1 MAGVRP
7 SLLLNRHTSKANK
20 KRNAI
25 TSDGIVQTGAMSPAR
40 RLAAAVAGRLLLHTS
55 PLPHLS
61 PAAHAARDTIAAV
74 ATSRGPSALAVVR
87 VSGPAAPSILL
98 ALTRR
103 RRLPTARTATL
114 VRLWEPESGV
124 STAAA
129 AHGTPRP
136 PLDTAL
142 ALVFDAAASYTGE
155 PAVEL
160 QVHGGPAVVEAV
172 LNATLVAG
180 RGVQHTAAAASTTRL
195 ATPGEFTRRAFDAGK
210 LDLTAAEGVAALTS
224 ARSEAAR
231 LAASALAD
239 GALTRAVAGWRDRLI
254 HLSALAEAAVDFEDD
269 PGALSVAT
277 DTTPKPAAPLPA
289 AAAALA
295 ADLRAHLAA
304 SATCELAAAGVRVAL
319 AGAPNAGKSSL
330 ANALAARAASIVSD
344 HPGTTRDVIE
354 NHVALQHGA
363 HIVVCDAAGVRDGVA
378 DAAEAE
384 GVARARTLARA
395 APVACA
401 VVDGVAGAGMGAEAV
416 VDAVRVLVPRLGGG
430 GGGDSQSPST
440 AVVALTKSDAAP
452 PGAVAG
458 LASHVASLLPPSVTV
473 VAVSSTT
480 GDGVPAVARA
490 LAAAATAAAPTS
502 DPHAPPPLLSRTRH
516 REAVAVAAACVDAAS
531 QAARLDAPELA
542 AEELRTAIAALD
554 ALVGR
559 GGPRGGDVEE
569 TLGRVFAEFCVGK

>member
-1 MAGVRP
+1 M
-7 SLLLNRHTSKANK
+7 
-20 KRNAI
+20 
-25 TSDGIVQTGAMSPAR
+25 R
-40 RLAAAVAGRLLLHTS
+40 RRAAAAAGRLLLHTIT
-55 PLPHLS
+55 HAY

-74 ATSRGPSALAVVR
+74 ATARGPSALAVVR

-98 ALTRR
+98 ALIRR
-103 RRLPTARTATL
+103 RRLPPARTATL
-114 VRLWEPESGV
+114 VRLWEPENV
-124 STAAA
+124 VTAAA
-129 AHGTPRP
+129 AAGFASRP

-142 ALVFDAAASYTGE
+142 ALVFDADASYTGE

-160 QVHGGPAVVEAV
+160 HVHGGPAVVAAV

-180 RGVQHTAAAASTTRL
+180 RVVVEHAATASTTRL

-210 LDLTAAEGVAALTS
+210 LDLTAAEGVAALTT
-224 ARSEAAR
+224 ACSEAAR
-231 LAASALAD
+231 VAAAALAD

-269 PGALSVAT
+269 PGALSVAGDA
-277 DTTPKPAAPLPA
+277 DTTPAAPLPSE
-289 AAAALA
+289 AAALA
-295 ADLRAHLAA
+295 ADLRAHLDA
-304 SATCELAAAGVRVAL
+304 SATCELAAAGLRVAL

-354 NHVALQHGA
+354 THVALQHGT
-363 HIVVCDAAGVRDGVA
+363 HIVVCDAAGVRGGVA

-384 GVARARTLARA
+384 GVARALTLAVA
-395 APVACA
+395 APIACA
-401 VVDGVAGAGMGAEAV
+401 VVDGVAGVGMGAQAV
-416 VDAVRVLVPRLGGG
+416 VDAVKVLVPRLGVGG
-430 GGGDSQSPST
+430 GGGDSQPPPST
-440 AVVALTKSDAAP
+440 VVVALTKADAAP
-452 PGAVAG
+452 PGAVAA
-458 LASHVASLLPPSVTV
+458 LASHVACLLPESVAV

-502 DPHAPPPLLSRTRH
+502 DPHAPPPLLTRARH
-516 REAVAVAAACVDAAS
+516 REAVATAADCVDAAAE
-531 QAARLDAPELA
+531 AACLDAPERA
-542 AEELRTAIAALD
+542 AEELRTAVATLD